1 MRFLKYIFS
10 ILLLVIALPIITS
23 CSAVTDHP
31 DPCPA
36 ENDIT
41 LSFTMHTTARMSDGS
56 RADGAGHEEVDSEY
70 EEFEDAVNVND
81 FIFFIFVG
89 EGDDATLLVKNKD
102 IASSTDPT
110 TMITGAPGSYTITTK
125 IEKQH
130 LETVL
135 GHPARPTSDDEV
147 KFRFLIF
154 ANCYSPKDDENTVGG
169 GRFTNYDGLNIG
181 VTTYKEVMDEAI
193 QWGFNMDEIYND
205 NEGDSQVSGLYKGYI
220 PMFGTNNFTTTE
232 RALYASRPDDRIYLG
247 EIDLLRALAKIRVID
262 NIPDADKDADGYPKI
277 NNVVIESSQSHA
289 RQLPYDALSYINGN
303 QVHTPNIFSDIV
315 PGTDNVYRYKLGV
328 IEGKAIPEVGN
339 KTVRIGYI
347 PEQRI
352 AHVNGNVNEGMP
364 QFVIAVDTKRNSDGS
379 VEQEV
384 YRIPMTGYK
393 DDYIFEFGNNIL
405 RNHIYTLSVNRVKVG
420 VPADITLSVVDWVQ
434 QSLTLDYT
442 ENVNISDRISWQ
454 SGTYENDNTETGEL
468 VLLPWHDNNVVEAI
482 CTFGISTPIGATWTA
497 SLPVIEGTPDAFKF
511 VDESGNLVSTISGT
525 VDGKTLSKL
534 RIVSTD
540 PSPRD
545 TSKARLV
552 VTVSLANGK
561 YMEARI
567 CDAGKSYKNYTI
579 VQNMQ

>member
-262 NIPDADKDADGYPKI
+262 NIVKTNGFPMIDEVSFIGTQNY
-277 NNVVIESSQSHA
+277 A
-289 RQLPYDALSYINGN
+289 RQLPFGALEYQNGN
-303 QVHTPNIFSDIV
+303 QVHNPNIFADVALSMSN
-315 PGTDNVYRYKLGV
+315 TFSYKFRLLPSQTST
-328 IEGKAIPEVGN
+328 E
-339 KTVRIGYI
+339 TVRLAYI
-347 PEQRI
+347 PEQKI
-352 AHVNGNVNEGMP
+352 GSADNNVNSVLPLIRISIKDAEGKIVTYDVPMKGAY
-364 QFVIAVDTKRNSDGS
+364 QNSQPID
-379 VEQEV
+379 
-384 YRIPMTGYK
+384 
-393 DDYIFEFGNNIL
+393 FGDNIL
-405 RNHIYTLSVNRVKVG
+405 RNHIYTLSVNKMAEPELQIQWTLCNMSTG
-420 VPADITLSVVDWVQ
+420 ETDITF
-434 QSLTLDYT
+434 
-442 ENVNISDRISWQ
+442 N
-454 SGTYENDNTETGEL
+454 
-468 VLLPWHDNNVVEAI
+468 
-482 CTFGISTPIGATWTA
+482 
-497 SLPVIEGTPDAFKF
+497 
-511 VDESGNLVSTISGT
+511 
-525 VDGKTLSKL
+525 
-534 RIVSTD
+534 
-540 PSPRD
+540 
-545 TSKARLV
+545 
-552 VTVSLANGK
+552 
-561 YMEARI
+561 
-567 CDAGKSYKNYTI
+567 
-579 VQNMQ
+579 